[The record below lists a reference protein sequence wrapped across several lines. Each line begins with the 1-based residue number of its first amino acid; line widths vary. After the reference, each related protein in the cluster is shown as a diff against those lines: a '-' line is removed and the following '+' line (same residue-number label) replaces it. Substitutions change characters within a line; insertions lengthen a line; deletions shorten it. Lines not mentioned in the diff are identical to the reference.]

1 RSGDDGPRAWMD
13 ATLSALEPN
22 AVIVS
27 WWNYST
33 ALWYGQLVEGKRP
46 DVKIIDDRTVLDEGY
61 GTAQHAID
69 AFLGSRPVYLI
80 RIGYGLPEYQ
90 ALYDL
95 EPVAGIPSE
104 PSGTVYR
111 VLPLASHVVGGLGS

>member
-1 RSGDDGPRAWMD
+1 MD
-13 ATLSALEPN
+13 ATLAALEPD

-33 ALWYGQLVEGKRP
+33 ALWYGHLVEGKRP

-69 AFLGSRPVYLI
+69 AFLGTRPVYLI
-80 RIGYGLPEYQ
+80 RIDSDLPQYR

-95 EPVAGIPSE
+95 EPVAGIPSQ
-104 PSGTVYR
+104 PSGVVYR
-111 VLPLASHVVGGLGS
+111 VLPLAGHVWPGAGS